1 MTEPFTL
8 LIGKSLVGFTF
19 GGMLTIFPVITSQLF
34 GLKNLGVNYGFI
46 MTAWGVGGFLGPL
59 LGGTVRD
66 ITGTYQTSYTV
77 SAIFCIAGSILTF
90 FIKKPEARRL
100 K

>member
-1 MTEPFTL
+1 
-8 LIGKSLVGFTF
+8 
-19 GGMLTIFPVITSQLF
+19 
-34 GLKNLGVNYGFI
+34 

-66 ITGTYQTSYTV
+66 FTGTYQTSYTV
-77 SAIFCIAGSILTF
+77 SALFCLAGSFLTF
-90 FIKKPEARRL
+90 LIKKPEF